1 MNVLKLGLETDFEE
15 IKKNIDAICLSDI
28 EKVARILNM
37 AHSFTEHADV
47 IGGRVINRNGT
58 PSIVYIA
65 GNGGSASTAQ
75 HFASDLE
82 NNGVFTKCLV
92 DNMARI
98 TAITNDKGWGKL
110 FTEQMKQFSGDIL
123 VLFTV
128 HGSTGEDSAGAWSQ
142 NLLHAAKM
150 AKERSGT
157 VIVISGCNGGELVK
171 YADAKVVIPSGDVLI
186 VEGVHVVITHLI
198 IAALISQ
205 QNDK

>member
-1 MNVLKLGLETDFEE
+1 MNINQLSLEADFAE
-15 IKKNIDAICLSDI
+15 IQKNIDAINLSDI
-28 EKVARILNM
+28 QRVATILAEAHCSMEHARVICGRVVNRNNM
-37 AHSFTEHADV
+37 AST
-47 IGGRVINRNGT
+47 
-58 PSIVYIA
+58 VYIA

-82 NNGVFTKCLV
+82 NAGIYTKCLV
-92 DNMARI
+92 DNMARV
-98 TAITNDKGWGKL
+98 TALINDRGWGKL
-110 FTEQMKQFSGDIL
+110 FTEQMKQFNGDIL

-142 NLLHAAKM
+142 NLVHAAKM
-150 AKERSGT
+150 AKERNGL

-171 YADAKVVIPSGDVLI
+171 YANAKVVIPSGDVLI